1 MAAERAG
8 DDAMAEERAAD
19 PAPPAPADPIAQL
32 KAQRATLKKELKDCT
47 KQMRN
52 EARRKRRL
60 LKKAGDLTVE
70 ELTWLMV
77 R

>member
-1 MAAERAG
+1 MCEAVFAQ
-8 DDAMAEERAAD
+8 ERAAD

-52 EARRKRRL
+52 EVFASDFRQI
-60 LKKAGDLTVE
+60 APCS
-70 ELTWLMV
+70 
-77 R
+77 